1 MKVNTCNSQFN
12 GAVKQPSSRNILPE
26 GSLIF
31 FLTRPLRPPRR
42 RGMNSP
48 RIYPAKML
56 TGF

>member
-1 MKVNTCNSQFN
+1 MKIITYNFQFN
-12 GAVKQPSSRNILPE
+12 GAGKQPSTRNILPE

-56 TGF
+56 TCF